1 MANKFL
7 PILVKLQKE
16 SAKES
21 DAKQDNCRAAILSW
35 HTTAAQCGKKS
46 HHKRQ
51 ICRQNRQQ
59 NVILDMILYRTAGCC
74 VSRQNGCL
82 Q

>member
-35 HTTAAQCGKKS
+35 HTTAPAVRYKIMSNFTLNGKF
-46 HHKRQ
+46 
-51 ICRQNRQQ
+51 
-59 NVILDMILYRTAGCC
+59 AGKTD
-74 VSRQNGCL
+74 NKTWY
-82 Q
+82 